1 MSHIFI
7 SVHTFP
13 QKNVIIIKSF
23 GNNYTLSDFFVLLFM
38 KVLSNARERRKIMKL
53 QSKRS
58 VKTPMDDEEIVE
70 LYWNRNER
78 AIEETDF
85 KYKKYLFS
93 IAYNIVHDRLDS
105 EECLND
111 TYLGVWKA
119 IPPTKPNVLI
129 AFLTTIT
136 RRIAIKR
143 YHSNLKQREIPSEMT
158 LSLSELEAFIT
169 GDDDVDPEFD
179 AERLGRAISVFVRSL
194 SERRQFIFMSRY
206 YVSDSIDTIASNLR
220 LSRSM
225 VNKELATIR
234 SALKEKLESEGY
246 SI

>member
-1 MSHIFI
+1 MEL
-7 SVHTFP
+7 
-13 QKNVIIIKSF
+13 Q
-23 GNNYTLSDFFVLLFM
+23 
-38 KVLSNARERRKIMKL
+38 RKQTAKM
-53 QSKRS
+53 
-58 VKTPMDDEEIVE
+58 PMDDEKITE
-70 LYWNRNER
+70 LYWNRDEK

-111 TYLGVWKA
+111 TYLGAWNA
-119 IPPTKPNVLI
+119 IPPTKPNVLK

-143 YHSNLKQREIPSEMT
+143 YHSSLKQNVIPSEMT
-158 LSLSELEAFIT
+158 VSLSELEDFIA
-169 GDDDVDPEFD
+169 GDGDVDSEFD
-179 AERLGRAISVFVRSL
+179 AERLGRVISDFVRSL
-194 SERRQFIFMSRY
+194 SDRRQFIFMSRY
-206 YVSDSIDTIASNLR
+206 YLADPIDTIASDLS

-246 SI
+246 LI